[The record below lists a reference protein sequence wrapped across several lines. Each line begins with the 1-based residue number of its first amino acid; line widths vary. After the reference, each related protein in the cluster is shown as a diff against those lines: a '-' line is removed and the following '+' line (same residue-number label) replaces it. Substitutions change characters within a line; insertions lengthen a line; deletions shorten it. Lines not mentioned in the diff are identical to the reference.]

1 MTSDPT
7 AAWVELQQEFWSR
20 LAPGKGGSVPPE
32 TLQRLADFGNQYA
45 GLSREFWQRLAAG
58 GSAGPADPAGLQ
70 AIFLAA
76 FQQALSPVSLQLPD
90 HGHQVAVLVRLQ
102 QATHAFGQLLVAVA
116 ADAAARLMAAL
127 ATPTAERIAS
137 VAGLHELWLECGEQA
152 WAAAAPRADFVA
164 AQQELLAALTEWRAV
179 QLEAMDALGRQLG
192 WTGRAEQDEL
202 HRELQRLRRRVRE
215 LERAL
220 RDREAGSP

>member
-1 MTSDPT
+1 MTIDPT
-7 AAWVELQQEFWSR
+7 TAWVELQQEFWSR
-20 LAPGKGGSVPPE
+20 LAAAKGGSMPPE
-32 TLQRLADFGNQYA
+32 TLQRLADFGSQYA
-45 GLSREFWQRLAAG
+45 GLTREFWQRFAAG
-58 GSAGPADPAGLQ
+58 GSAPPVDPAGLQ

-76 FQQALSPVSLQLPD
+76 FQQALSPTSLQLPD
-90 HGHQVAVLVRLQ
+90 HAHHVTVLVRLQ

-127 ATPTAERIAS
+127 ATPSAERIVHVAS
-137 VAGLHELWLECGEQA
+137 LHELWLESGEQA

-179 QLEAMDALGRQLG
+179 QMEALDALGRQLG

-220 RDREAGSP
+220 RDREAGAP